1 MTAEPRERAI
11 EQQRLE
17 ERMQRQVERMKR
29 AERERSSLLGQTVYL
44 STLGVLFVVP
54 VVIGAYFGSWLD
66 GRLEGYAVHWTLSM
80 IFLGIVIGAVNVY
93 LFIRE

>member
-1 MTAEPRERAI
+1 
-11 EQQRLE
+11 
-17 ERMQRQVERMKR
+17 MQRQVERMKR